1 MPQYLTNRRHPR
13 SPRRG
18 SMLLEAVV
26 SAGLLG
32 TLFVTIGQVVV
43 LLHRQTGLA
52 DRHFVAQQTLENP
65 LEQFTHRPWSEI
77 TSAQVDQLE
86 LPPLALSKLPRAV
99 LRGEV
104 TDESEPVPAKR
115 ITLRLGW
122 RNGPE
127 GASRPLILTAW
138 IYPRPEEQP

>member
-1 MPQYLTNRRHPR
+1 
-13 SPRRG
+13 
-18 SMLLEAVV
+18 MLLEAVV
-26 SAGLLG
+26 SVGLLG

-43 LLHRQTGLA
+43 LLHRQSGLA
-52 DRHFVAQQTLENP
+52 DRHFVAQQTLENL
-65 LEQFTHRPWSEI
+65 LEQFTHHPWSEI
-77 TSAQVDQLE
+77 STVRIDQLE
-86 LPPLALSKLPRAV
+86 LPSYALSKLPNAV

-104 TDESEPVPAKR
+104 TDESEPIPAKR

-127 GASRPLILTAW
+127 GASKPLILTTW

>member
-1 MPQYLTNRRHPR
+1 MPQYLTYRRYPR
-13 SPRRG
+13 TPRRG
-18 SMLLEAVV
+18 SMLLEAIV

-32 TLFVTIGQVVV
+32 TLFITIGQVVV

-52 DRHFVAQQTLENP
+52 DRHFVAQQTLENL
-65 LEQFTHRPWSEI
+65 LEQFTHHPWSEI
-77 TSAQVDQLE
+77 NSAQIEQLE
-86 LPPLALSKLPRAV
+86 LPPWVVSKLPHAL

-104 TDESEPVPAKR
+104 TDESEPVQAKR

-127 GASRPLILTAW
+127 GARKPLVLTTW
-138 IYPRPEEQP
+138 IYPRPEQQP